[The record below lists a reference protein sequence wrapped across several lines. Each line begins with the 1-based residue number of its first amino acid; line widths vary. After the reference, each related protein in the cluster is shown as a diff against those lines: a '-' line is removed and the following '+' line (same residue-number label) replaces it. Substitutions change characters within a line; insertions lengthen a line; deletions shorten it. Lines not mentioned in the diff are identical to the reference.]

1 VDAASDSVKSRLADA
16 AVERFG
22 VEFDVVEVVLERLL
36 ADKFVNR
43 CQRLFRF
50 VVSVSWSGT
59 GRVGGGML
67 GTTSGKQVRRCRPDQ
82 EPGR

>member
-1 VDAASDSVKSRLADA
+1 VDAASDSVKSRRADA

-50 VVSVSWSGT
+50 CAWDGIGKTGT
-59 GRVGGGML
+59 PM
-67 GTTSGKQVRRCRPDQ
+67 P
-82 EPGR
+82 P